1 MSEDINKKINN
12 TEGTPIE
19 RLLVLIEHQNSIL
32 QEIRDSNNASSVIGD
47 ALNSISKS
55 LEMVAEKPQWV
66 KVAEQVVGEV
76 KKIEQKAPDMEKP
89 APEPVKELAVMETVE
104 KATEVIQED
113 TLVGQTVLVVDGEHK
128 GKVGVCTKKMRAWAY
143 IEVDGEQLS
152 VRPGSLRVSNDDVN
166 KAIEAKIEEVAEM
179 PSTESVT
186 EVELIGEPP
195 SEEPNDAAN
204 FVIKTG
210 KHAHKTIHS
219 LYTES
224 SLGAKTVV
232 WMSKNHNLDD
242 HRSAAVQYLID
253 LDLENNGVDA

>member
-1 MSEDINKKINN
+1 MSEDNN
-12 TEGTPIE
+12 EKRI
-19 RLLVLIEHQNSIL
+19 
-32 QEIRDSNNASSVIGD
+32 AD
-47 ALNSISKS
+47 ALERIADA
-55 LEMVAEKPQWV
+55 LQLVAEKPQWV
-66 KVAEQVVGEV
+66 KVAEEVIGEV
-76 KKIEQKAPDMEKP
+76 KKIEQKAPNMEKP
-89 APEPVKELAVMETVE
+89 APEPVKEIAVMETVE

-143 IEVDGEQLS
+143 VEVDGEQLS
-152 VRPGSLRVSNDDVN
+152 VRPGSLRVSDKDVN
-166 KAIEAKIEEVAEM
+166 EAIEAKVEAVAEM

-195 SEEPNDAAN
+195 SEEPNNSAN

-224 SLGAKTVV
+224 SLGAKTVA
-232 WMSKNHNLDD
+232 WMAKNHNLDD
-242 HRSAAVQYLID
+242 HREAASLYL
-253 LDLENNGVDA
+253 LGVGL

>member
-1 MSEDINKKINN
+1 
-12 TEGTPIE
+12 
-19 RLLVLIEHQNSIL
+19 
-32 QEIRDSNNASSVIGD
+32 
-47 ALNSISKS
+47 
-55 LEMVAEKPQWV
+55 
-66 KVAEQVVGEV
+66 
-76 KKIEQKAPDMEKP
+76 
-89 APEPVKELAVMETVE
+89 VMETVE

-186 EVELIGEPP
+186 EVELIGQPP
-195 SEEPNDAAN
+195 SEEPNDSAN

-242 HRSAAVQYLID
+242 HKEAASLYL
-253 LDLENNGVDA
+253 LGVDA

>member
-1 MSEDINKKINN
+1 MSEDNN
-12 TEGTPIE
+12 EKRI
-19 RLLVLIEHQNSIL
+19 
-32 QEIRDSNNASSVIGD
+32 AD
-47 ALNSISKS
+47 ALERIADA
-55 LEMVAEKPQWV
+55 LQMVAEKPQWV
-66 KVAEQVVGEV
+66 KVAEEVVGEV
-76 KKIEQKAPDMEKP
+76 KKIEQKAPKMEKP

-113 TLVGQTVLVVDGEHK
+113 TLVGQTVLIVDGEHK

-143 IEVDGEQLS
+143 VEVDGEQLS
-152 VRPGSLRVSNDDVN
+152 VRPGSLRLSDKDVN
-166 KAIEAKIEEVAEM
+166 AAIEAKIEAVVEM

-195 SEEPNDAAN
+195 SEEPNDSAN

-224 SLGAKTVV
+224 TLGAKTVV
-232 WMSKNHNLDD
+232 WMSKNHNLED
-242 HRSAAVQYLID
+242 HKAAAMQYLIN
-253 LDLENNGVDA
+253 LDLAGVGA

>member
-1 MSEDINKKINN
+1 MSEDNN
-12 TEGTPIE
+12 EKRI
-19 RLLVLIEHQNSIL
+19 
-32 QEIRDSNNASSVIGD
+32 AD
-47 ALNSISKS
+47 ALERIADA
-55 LEMVAEKPQWV
+55 LQLVAEKPQWV
-66 KVAEQVVGEV
+66 KVTEEVIGEV
-76 KKIEQKAPDMEKP
+76 KKIEQKAPNMEKP
-89 APEPVKELAVMETVE
+89 APEPVKEIAVMETVE

-128 GKVGVCTKKMRAWAY
+128 GKVGICTKKMRAWAY
-143 IEVDGEQLS
+143 VEVDGEQLS
-152 VRPGSLRVSNDDVN
+152 VRPGSLRVSDKDVN
-166 KAIEAKIEEVAEM
+166 EAIEAKVEAVVEM

-195 SEEPNDAAN
+195 SEEPNDSAN

-232 WMSKNHNLDD
+232 WMSKNHNLED
-242 HRSAAVQYLID
+242 HRSAAVRYLID